1 MTSGAQAGDSQL
13 VEVSLVLLGGSHQFW
28 SLLLALGRSFRLPGI
43 LDDEVNGARD
53 DSWRGCFMVSLLGD

>member
-43 LDDEVNGARD
+43 LDDEVNGA
-53 DSWRGCFMVSLLGD
+53 